1 MNDSGTLT
9 NEDLPVIFCDALRQ
23 KYGEGLSAI
32 ILYGSW
38 LRGQRDTVIDLYV
51 ILDDYKSLN
60 SITHALLNTLVAPN
74 VYHMT
79 LNRGKD
85 NFAAKYATVSESA
98 FKKTITRDFHT
109 YFWARF
115 AQPSVILYARNH
127 LIESQLTTLFSI
139 AAKRLVRETTPMLPQ
154 KFSSE
159 SLWKKAFELTYR
171 CELRSE
177 SQNTPE
183 IIASHLGGLPAALA
197 EECALTPIDDRNW
210 QSNTSYSRANC
221 KILWF
226 LRMFVGK
233 CFSVARLLKALVT
246 FDNPLDY
253 LVWKIERH
261 TGIKEIPTQ
270 LQRKYPLLFSWP
282 LLWRIYKRGGFR

>member
-1 MNDSGTLT
+1 MAQWTLLQIT
-9 NEDLPVIFCDALRQ
+9 KMWNRRS
-23 KYGEGLSAI
+23 Y
-32 ILYGSW
+32 
-38 LRGQRDTVIDLYV
+38 YV
-51 ILDDYKSLN
+51 IPD
-60 SITHALLNTLVAPN
+60 
-74 VYHMT
+74 
-79 LNRGKD
+79 
-85 NFAAKYATVSESA
+85 
-98 FKKTITRDFHT
+98 
-109 YFWARF
+109 
-115 AQPSVILYARNH
+115 
-127 LIESQLTTLFSI
+127 
-139 AAKRLVRETTPMLPQ
+139 

-183 IIASHLGGLPAALA
+183 IIASHIGGLSSALA
-197 EECALTPIDDRNW
+197 EECALTPIKDGTW
-210 QSNTSYSRANC
+210 QSNTSYYKAHY

-233 CFSVARLLKALVT
+233 VFSVARLLKALVT